1 MNHETEILV
10 DSNVIFSALYKIAS
24 IPGLIIYLG
33 ILKKIKLLSPESIR
47 DEIIRILKYKLAYS
61 DKEVDFTL
69 NVLDIEWI
77 PKEVYEREIKKFA
90 DLLKDYEDKSLLAC
104 AVNLNMPIVS
114 GDKDFQRKEVKKL
127 AQIYTPREFIEYL
140 VNSGFLSKREIERLL
155 KELMRLEKLPH

>member
-1 MNHETEILV
+1 M
-10 DSNVIFSALYKIAS
+10 
-24 IPGLIIYLG
+24 
-33 ILKKIKLLSPESIR
+33 
-47 DEIIRILKYKLAYS
+47 AYS

>member
-140 VNSGFLSKREIERLL
+140 VNSGFLSKTEIERLL
-155 KELMRLEKLPH
+155 KELTRLEKLPY